1 MSEIEIGIT
10 AGADQGGNRSSSVV
24 VGGGPGAPQH
34 PKAAAPS
41 SSLEVLT
48 NSAARNHGLKSKAV
62 AAPTPGPNLL
72 GRTTLVVPGK
82 KAGSES
88 ENVSGAQSNCPPNSG
103 PLRIEPLRMYKDSEA
118 ADVMSQSHEDAA
130 DDYSLAKHSHMK
142 YEIRE
147 APGLCKQAIKQASSV
162 ASCSSS
168 YAPL

>member
-24 VGGGPGAPQH
+24 VGGGPAAPQH

-48 NSAARNHGLKSKAV
+48 NSAPWNHGLKSKAV
-62 AAPTPGPNLL
+62 AGPAPAPTPGPNLL

-118 ADVMSQSHEDAA
+118 DAMSQSQDAED
-130 DDYSLAKHSHMK
+130 YTLSKHSHMK

-147 APGLCKQAIKQASSV
+147 TPGLCK
-162 ASCSSS
+162 
-168 YAPL
+168 